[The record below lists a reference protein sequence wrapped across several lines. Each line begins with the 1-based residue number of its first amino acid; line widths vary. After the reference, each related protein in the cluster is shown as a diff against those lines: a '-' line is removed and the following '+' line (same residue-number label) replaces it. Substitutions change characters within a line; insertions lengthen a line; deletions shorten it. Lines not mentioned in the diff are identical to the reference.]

1 MKAVN
6 NYIIVEKIKTEQNK
20 VAGLIMTEN
29 IDDDNRYIKAKAIS
43 VGNLVEGIKD
53 GDVVYYDKHAGH
65 GVQYKETL
73 YYVIRNVDV
82 VLIDYVATTL

>member
-6 NYIIVEKIKTEQNK
+6 HYIIVENIKTEQKK
-20 VAGLIMTEN
+20 VAGLIVTED

-43 VGNLVEGIKD
+43 VGNLVEGIKQD
-53 GDVVYYDKHAGH
+53 DIVYYDKHAGH

-73 YYVIRNVDV
+73 YQVIRSGDV
-82 VLIDYVATTL
+82 VLID